1 MDDEETLEFGGTIYD
16 WNAPDA
22 PPPGSWY
29 HLTPDDLAG
38 MPSIIG
44 LPVRIEHDEGSEV
57 GKITAFDVSGGR
69 ATVRYRLRNDEVGR
83 LARTLIKKRSMKQLS
98 LRHTEFKRKSD
109 GKVLFREGVEVSLVG
124 EGARPRTD
132 ISASRGAS
140 PYLVLVDP
148 TSIKASAMEAAPISV
163 PETAPVATPALE
175 EPAAKRAKT
184 EEGDST
190 HLEFA
195 RKAAA
200 NAGNAEFVEQ
210 ILSYVATNMER
221 EKANATL
228 AATLREQNEEFA
240 KKDAAAKSFAAAAAD
255 RHARATDDAIGTI
268 DGMVASMLGEN
279 TRATTESRQAFRDAL
294 LAYPG
299 AADFVSP
306 IIKVASKL
314 KDNTA
319 SAVISSQEAIIAGRL
334 SQIEALQA
342 SLRTAKHLGAPVTA
356 PNWTVP
362 AIPVSVAASAAAP
375 SAIPQAGRAPLPPA
389 LAGLLPFSA
398 GGSQLKVFPDQ
409 FERDVRT
416 MKPSV

>member
-148 TSIKASAMEAAPISV
+148 TSIKASAMEATPVV
-163 PETAPVATPALE
+163 PVSTPAPVSTPE
-175 EPAAKRAKT
+175 EPDAKRAKT
-184 EEGDST
+184 EDGDST

-221 EKANATL
+221 EKANATF
-228 AATLREQNEEFA
+228 AATLREQNEEFV
-240 KKDAAAKSFAAAAAD
+240 KKDAVAKSFAAAAAD

-375 SAIPQAGRAPLPPA
+375 SAVPQGRAPLPPA
-389 LAGLLPFSA
+389 LAGLLPYSA
-398 GGSQLKVFPDQ
+398 GGSQLKVFPDA
-409 FERDVRT
+409 FDAPIRAV
-416 MKPSV
+416 KPSV